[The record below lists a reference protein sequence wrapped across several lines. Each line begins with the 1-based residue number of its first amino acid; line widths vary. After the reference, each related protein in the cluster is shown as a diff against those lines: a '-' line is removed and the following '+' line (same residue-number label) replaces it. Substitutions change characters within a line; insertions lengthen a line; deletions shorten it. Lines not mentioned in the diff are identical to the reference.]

1 MLLAT
6 NSYVRET
13 FNFKKVDTFES
24 FVGVSRSSDY
34 ILGTASLKEEGGG
47 VCVCVR
53 GGGGGLFKGVVA
65 IYHATVLFITL
76 LFPLIKCTAA

>member
-1 MLLAT
+1 MWECPGKEGLQRMLLAT

-47 VCVCVR
+47 VCVCV
-53 GGGGGLFKGVVA
+53 
-65 IYHATVLFITL
+65 
-76 LFPLIKCTAA
+76 